1 MCLWEFHLGF
11 IVFGTLWVSCT
22 WLAISSPVLGKF
34 STIISSS
41 ISSCP
46 LFLFSSSGT
55 LIIQMLG
62 HLTLSFQRSLRLSS
76 FLLVLFF
83 FLFFFPLCFIY
94 FHHSIFYL
102 TYPIS
107 CLSYSTIVS
116 LQSAFDLLLHYSLLI
131 DSFISSRSL
140 LNFSC
145 IVSIVSSMFFCN
157 SILFSE
163 YWIIFT
169 IIILNSFSGRLPI
182 SSSFVWFGVHLSCS
196 FTCWIFLCLF
206 ILFILLYLG
215 WAFCMLEVCGFS
227 LLWHCS
233 CVWCWIGLVACQ
245 GFLVREVCVC
255 VLVGEAG
262 SLLSG
267 VQ

>member
-1 MCLWEFHLGF
+1 MSLGVSPWVYRIWDPLSFLHLGGYF
-11 IVFGTLWVSCT
+11 LPHFREVFNYYL
-22 WLAISSPVLGKF
+22 LKY
-34 STIISSS
+34 
-41 ISSCP
+41 
-46 LFLFSSSGT
+46 
-55 LIIQMLG
+55 
-62 HLTLSFQRSLRLSS
+62 
-76 FLLVLFF
+76 FLLPFIFVFF
-83 FLFFFPLCFIY
+83 FWDSYSNVGAFNIVPEVTEVVLISFSFFFFPLCFIY
-94 FHHSIFYL
+94 LHHLIFHL

-107 CLSYSTIVS
+107 CLSYSTIGS

-145 IVSIVSSMFFCN
+145 IFSIVSSMFFCN

-206 ILFILLYLG
+206 ILSILLCLG
-215 WAFCMLEVCGFS
+215 WPFCMLEVCGFS

-233 CVWCWIGLVACQ
+233 CVWYWIGLVACQ
-245 GFLVREVCVC
+245 GFLVREACVC